1 MIAYKF
7 RSFVA
12 APSMTKQP
20 DSVNLALLV
29 NPENVF
35 FLKGDFSRESA
46 VAFLT
51 EKIYPQLGT
60 VITGKML
67 SQKVAEVERSNQVLE
82 TGFYIPHAKF
92 TEINRFYIALGLLPA
107 GFKDPKSGLI
117 VKAVLLLLSPNKP
130 AFFQKHLNMLS
141 KLSQVFQPAF
151 IETLLSSSSPEAACV
166 LIQKAA

>member
-1 MIAYKF
+1 M
-7 RSFVA
+7 
-12 APSMTKQP
+12 MKQL
-20 DSVNLALLV
+20 DSVSLACLV

-46 VAFLT
+46 VDFLT
-51 EKIYPQLGT
+51 EKIYPQLGA

-67 SQKVAEVERSNQVLE
+67 SQKVAEVESSNQVLE

-92 TEINRFYIALGLLPA
+92 TEIDRFYMALGLLPA
-107 GFKDPKSGLI
+107 GFTDQKSGLT
-117 VKAVLLLLSPNKP
+117 VKAVMLLLSPNKP

-151 IETLLSSSSPEAACV
+151 IETLLSSSSPEAACA
-166 LIQKAA
+166 LLRKAA